1 MMKEAPLTNR
11 KRRRVPSLRPRR
23 VVAARVA
30 ALRLDVGDVEVEVHE
45 RLVEVGD
52 PERVVSRRSYEAR
65 QRGTYRRRKRKVR
78 AHREQALTPHQQ
90 SP

>member
-30 ALRLDVGDVEVEVHE
+30 ALRLDVGDVEVEVDE

-52 PERVVSRRSYEAR
+52 PRR
-65 QRGTYRRRKRKVR
+65 G
-78 AHREQALTPHQQ
+78 
-90 SP
+90 